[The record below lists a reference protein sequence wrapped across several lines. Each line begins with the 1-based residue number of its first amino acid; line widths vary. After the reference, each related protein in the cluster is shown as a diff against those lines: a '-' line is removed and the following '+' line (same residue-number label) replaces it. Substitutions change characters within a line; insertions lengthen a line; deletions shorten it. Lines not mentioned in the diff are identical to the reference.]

1 MYIIYNTYTL
11 YIYIHEYIY
20 IYIYIHIY
28 KYIYIYIQVAKI
40 KNELTPS
47 QKNFQVFGLA
57 PLITVFHYSVYSVT
71 KRAISKA

>member
-20 IYIYIHIY
+20 ICIYINI
-28 KYIYIYIQVAKI
+28 YIYIYIQVAKI

-71 KRAISKA
+71 KGAISKA